1 MRYQRPRGTRD
12 ILPEEY
18 ESRQVIYDKAREILR
33 AYGYRFMEL
42 PVFEKLELFIRS
54 IGELTDIVEK
64 EMFTFTRGEES
75 YALRPEGTAGA
86 ARAFL
91 EERMTA
97 PAKIAYWGPFFRAE
111 RPQKGRFRQF
121 TQLGIECFG
130 VASPL
135 LDAEQVEL
143 ALELFRAWGI
153 GEIEVLLN
161 SIGCPMDRVKYQDAL
176 RSYLRARENELC
188 EDCRRRLERNPV
200 RALDCKI
207 DGPKLRDAPPV
218 TDYLCEACGKHYSDL
233 KEILGGRGVP
243 FREEPRLWRGLDYYT
258 RTVFE
263 FTAKGLGAQNT
274 EGASAASTVGG
285 GGRYDLLVEQ
295 MGGPRTPASGWAIG
309 VERVHLAVGDKR
321 EESPGPDYFVVSI
334 GPKARAEAIALVGN
348 LRKKGLWVEISY
360 EDEKPGRQF
369 KLADRLGARR
379 AIIIGD
385 EELARGVVKL
395 RDMATGEEGFVI
407 PREI

>member
-1 MRYQRPRGTRD
+1 VKYQRPRGTRD
-12 ILPEEY
+12 ILPAEY
-18 ESRQVIYDKAREILR
+18 EARQVIQDKARDVLR

-42 PVFEKLELFIRS
+42 PVFERLDLFVRS

-97 PAKIAYWGPFFRAE
+97 PARIAYWGPFFRAE

-143 ALELFRAWGI
+143 ALELFRAWGT
-153 GEIEVLLN
+153 GEVEVLLN

-176 RSYLRARENELC
+176 RSYLREKEPGLC
-188 EDCRRRLERNPV
+188 EDCKRRLEKNPV
-200 RALDCKI
+200 RALDCKL

-218 TDYLCEACGKHYSDL
+218 TDYLCEECRKHYSDL
-233 KEILGGRGVP
+233 KDILGQRGIS

-263 FTAKGLGAQNT
+263 FTAKGLGAQN
-274 EGASAASTVGG
+274 SVGG

-309 VERVHLAVGDKR
+309 VERVHLAVGDKPG
-321 EESPGPDYFVVSI
+321 ESPGPDYFVVSI
-334 GPKARAEAIALVGN
+334 GPGARAEAINLART
-348 LRKKGLWVEISY
+348 LRKKGLWVEMGY
-360 EDEKPGRQF
+360 EDEKPGKQF
-369 KLADRLGARR
+369 KLADRLGAAK

-385 EELARGVVKL
+385 EELAKGVVKVK
-395 RDMATGEEGFVI
+395 DMATGKEKFVRPEEI
-407 PREI
+407 